1 MESESAGAAG
11 HCAKPPGFVM
21 NNRDCCDRRGS
32 LDFHMNGRLLWLIG
46 ATFVWLSACV
56 QPQQIELLE
65 REQRRLRGDTAS
77 VHSDVESLRASLAD
91 TRANLQQIQ
100 RDFNALKERIEETR
114 YQVGRQLG
122 QSSREGDQRVK
133 DLETRVAKLDESL
146 KAQEALLRSRD
157 EELKQLRDTLQTAQK
172 ALPEPSPGNAMSEA
186 AAGET
191 DAIRRDYEAAWRL
204 LDKKDYKAAIT
215 RFKDF
220 LKKYPKSN
228 LANNAQYWI
237 GESHYAL
244 REFDQAIIEFD
255 AVRRKYP
262 QGEKVPAALL
272 KQGFAFAELGEKV
285 NARLVLQEV
294 AEKYPNSPEAAKAKL
309 RLKALES

>member
-1 MESESAGAAG
+1 M
-11 HCAKPPGFVM
+11 
-21 NNRDCCDRRGS
+21 
-32 LDFHMNGRLLWLIG
+32 
-46 ATFVWLSACV
+46 WLSPVGRPHEQPSASILGMNRTVPWLMWGTFAWLAACV
-56 QPQQIELLE
+56 QPQQIDLIE
-65 REQRRLRGDTAS
+65 REQRRLRGDNANIRS
-77 VHSDVESLRASLAD
+77 EVESIRSNLAD
-91 TRANLQQIQ
+91 TRANVQQMQ

-114 YQVGRQLG
+114 YQVGRQIG

-133 DLETRVAKLDESL
+133 DLEARVAKLDESI
-146 KAQEALLRSRD
+146 KTQEVLLRSRE
-157 EELKQLRDTLQTAQK
+157 EELKQLREIQAAQK
-172 ALPEPSPGNAMSEA
+172 AASEPSPAGGMSDV

-191 DAIRRDYEAAWRL
+191 ESIKRDYEVAWRL
-204 LDKKDYKAAIT
+204 LEKKDYKAAIG

-228 LANNAQYWI
+228 LADNAQYWI

-262 QGEKVPAALL
+262 RGEKVPAALL

-285 NARLVLQEV
+285 NARLVLQELV
-294 AEKYPNSPEAAKAKL
+294 EKFPESPEAAKAKL
-309 RLKALES
+309 RIKALES

>member
-1 MESESAGAAG
+1 VSILN
-11 HCAKPPGFVM
+11 KYI
-21 NNRDCCDRRGS
+21 
-32 LDFHMNGRLLWLIG
+32 LWLICG
-46 ATFVWLSACV
+46 TFVWLFGCA
-56 QPQQIELLE
+56 QPQQIELIE
-65 REQRRLRGDTAS
+65 REQRRLRGDTAN
-77 VHSDVESLRASLAD
+77 VHSEVESMRSSLAD
-91 TRANLQQIQ
+91 TRANLQQLQ

-133 DLETRVAKLDESL
+133 DLEARVAKLDESSKSQEALL
-146 KAQEALLRSRD
+146 KAQE
-157 EELKQLRDTLQTAQK
+157 EELKQLREALQTAQK
-172 ALPEPSPGNAMSEA
+172 AQSEPPPANGIAEA

-191 DAIRRDYEAAWRL
+191 DAIKRDYEAAWRL
-204 LDKKDYKAAIT
+204 VDKKDYKAAIG

-228 LANNAQYWI
+228 LAGNAQYWI

-262 QGEKVPAALL
+262 QGQKVPAALL

-285 NARLVLQEV
+285 NARLVLQDV
-294 AEKYPNSPEAAKAKL
+294 VEKYPNSAEAAKAKL